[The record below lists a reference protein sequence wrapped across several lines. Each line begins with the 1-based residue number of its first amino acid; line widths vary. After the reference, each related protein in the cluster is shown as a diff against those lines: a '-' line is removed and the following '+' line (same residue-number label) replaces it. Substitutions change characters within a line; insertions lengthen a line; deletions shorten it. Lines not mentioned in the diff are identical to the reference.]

1 MEAFVDFFE
10 VGIGDMG
17 INLSGT
23 DVGVSEHGLN

>member
-17 INLSGT
+17 INLSSA
-23 DVGVSEHGLN
+23 DVGVTEHSLD